1 MFLWPQRGFRYLSA
15 ATVRRNWLM
24 SQYSRSNFLS
34 SLLGRMLYNGKL
46 HVSTLP
52 FFFPPSLSP
61 VFLSYKIHAKSV
73 CSPPLFCSLLSS
85 LLSSAQYEVI
95 IFFSVIFKPL
105 PCQHSFQSSRLSLF
119 LFSALGPK

>member
-52 FFFPPSLSP
+52 PFFPPPLLFSSLIKYM
-61 VFLSYKIHAKSV
+61 LKSV
-73 CSPPLFCSLLSS
+73 CSPPLSFCSLLFIPSFPVLSMRSS
-85 LLSSAQYEVI
+85 Y
-95 IFFSVIFKPL
+95 FSVILKPL
-105 PCQHSFQSSRLSLF
+105 PCQHSFQSSPPLIS
-119 LFSALGPK
+119 FSALGPK